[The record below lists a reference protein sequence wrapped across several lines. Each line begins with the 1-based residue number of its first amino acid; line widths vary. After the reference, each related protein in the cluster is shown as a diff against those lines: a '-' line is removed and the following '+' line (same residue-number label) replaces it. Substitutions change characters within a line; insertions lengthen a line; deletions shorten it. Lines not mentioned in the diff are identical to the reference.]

1 MQGPAV
7 AQDIMVTN
15 LVTLAPSMDVF
26 DAIDLLLKNRVSGAP
41 VIDDQGEFL
50 GVFSEQSCLELLVDA
65 AYEQLPSTQLMP
77 FIETEAPTI
86 AEDADLLTIART
98 FLRTTTRRLPVLRDG
113 RLVGQISRRD
123 VIGSAHKLMAVSR
136 GKGSDLL
143 YLSSL
148 LSREEAPIK

>member
-50 GVFSEQSCLELLVDA
+50 GVFSEQIGRASC
-65 AYEQLPSTQLMP
+65 
-77 FIETEAPTI
+77 
-86 AEDADLLTIART
+86 R
-98 FLRTTTRRLPVLRDG
+98 G
-113 RLVGQISRRD
+113 RV
-123 VIGSAHKLMAVSR
+123 
-136 GKGSDLL
+136 
-143 YLSSL
+143 
-148 LSREEAPIK
+148 

>member
-7 AQDIMVTN
+7 AKDIMVTN
-15 LVTLAPSMDVF
+15 LVTLGPGMDVF

-50 GVFSEQSCLELLVDA
+50 GVFSEHSCLELLVDA

-98 FLRTTTRRLPVLRDG
+98 FLRTTTRRLPVLRGG

-123 VIGSAHKLMAVSR
+123 VIGCAHKLMAVSR
-136 GKGSDLL
+136 EKGSDLL
-143 YLSSL
+143 YLSSIL
-148 LSREEAPIK
+148 PREEAPIK